1 MRGAGERCRER
12 LATCVAG
19 AVQPTPTR
27 VAQEGRLASVAYL
40 REGEAPKPIGPR
52 STRSAT
58 CQRRAGRESQ
68 RTVYILAAQYETDR
82 DLVAATVAVTTA
94 ASIVTLFVWLTAMAH
109 LLPGGFPR

>member
-1 MRGAGERCRER
+1 MLPRKEGAGRID
-12 LATCVAG
+12 LAQA
-19 AVQPTPTR
+19 R
-27 VAQEGRLASVAYL
+27 
-40 REGEAPKPIGPR
+40 
-52 STRSAT
+52 
-58 CQRRAGRESQ
+58 QRRRRFASLAGRESQ